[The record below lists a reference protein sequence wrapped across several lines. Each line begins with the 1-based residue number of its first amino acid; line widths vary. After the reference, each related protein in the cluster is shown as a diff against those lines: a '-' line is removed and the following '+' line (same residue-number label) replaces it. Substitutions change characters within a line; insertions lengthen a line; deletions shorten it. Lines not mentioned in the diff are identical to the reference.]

1 MGDKFIDKCLFLWLN
16 DKEFHALEAKKRGAN
31 IAQVYKNVPK
41 VFKFF
46 RRIQIELN
54 LPYIEPWLSSWKD
67 FISDYEVIILHAS
80 KITPPVAGYIRKK
93 YPDKRIIIWYW
104 NPMKKSVNVDKFIKY
119 DCEIWTFDEVDRDRY
134 LFNYNTQ
141 YYFSDVEVNS
151 MESNGIDIFFVGKD
165 KGRIKQLV
173 ELKNKFDFYELE
185 SKFHITPVRKKAKG
199 YEKWYKNR
207 MPYNEVLQYIEK
219 SKAILDYV
227 SDNQSGLT
235 LRPLEAMFF
244 RKKLITNDISIINR
258 DFYKKENIFI
268 LGKDDISDLVDF
280 LNNDYV
286 KIDQKILDRYDF
298 INWIERFN
306 TKKEMEE

>member
-1 MGDKFIDKCLFLWLN
+1 LN

-46 RRIQIELN
+46 RRIQILLN
-54 LPYIEPWLSSWKD
+54 LPYIELWLSSWKK

-80 KITPPVAGYIRKK
+80 KITPPVARYIRKK

-104 NPMKKSVNVDKFIKY
+104 NPMKKCVDAKKFIKY
-119 DCEIWTFDEVDRDRY
+119 NCEIWTFDEKDREQY

-141 YYFSDVEVNS
+141 YYFSNVDVVP
-151 MESNGIDIFFVGKD
+151 MESNSIDIFFVGKD

-173 ELKNKFDFYELE
+173 DLKNKFDSYKLE
-185 SKFHITPVRKKAKG
+185 SKFHITKVRKKAKG

-207 MPYNEVLQYIEK
+207 MPYYEVLQHISK

-235 LRPLEAMFF
+235 LRPLEALFF
-244 RKKLITNDISIINR
+244 KKKLITNDKSIVNR
-258 DFYKKENIFI
+258 DFYRKENIFI
-268 LGKDDISDLVDF
+268 IGRDEFNELPSFVSSPYLEINRKIVQKYEFEDW
-280 LNNDYV
+280 LN
-286 KIDQKILDRYDF
+286 
-298 INWIERFN
+298 RFFETTEN
-306 TKKEMEE
+306 KELL

>member
-1 MGDKFIDKCLFLWLN
+1 M
-16 DKEFHALEAKKRGAN
+16 
-31 IAQVYKNVPK
+31 
-41 VFKFF
+41 
-46 RRIQIELN
+46 
-54 LPYIEPWLSSWKD
+54 
-67 FISDYEVIILHAS
+67 
-80 KITPPVAGYIRKK
+80 
-93 YPDKRIIIWYW
+93 
-104 NPMKKSVNVDKFIKY
+104 
-119 DCEIWTFDEVDRDRY
+119 
-134 LFNYNTQ
+134 
-141 YYFSDVEVNS
+141 
-151 MESNGIDIFFVGKD
+151 
-165 KGRIKQLV
+165 
-173 ELKNKFDFYELE
+173 KNKFDFYELE